1 MCFIYQKNNNK
12 KTKNNDL
19 QIPMTK
25 TASSTGSKVTAD
37 VMPRKIPV
45 FALVVVSEAK

>member
-1 MCFIYQKNNNK
+1 M
-12 KTKNNDL
+12 
-19 QIPMTK
+19 K

-37 VMPRKIPV
+37 VMPRKNPV